1 MESGGLFL
9 QKRITARGPSGFL
22 AQETHSILDTGG
34 HRAIVGNV
42 ILDQLTGTSPAL
54 HLDTASD
61 MMGPW
66 ISLDNFVAAD
76 IPNDNPF
83 AFDPSS
89 ATPLLRFV
97 RWRVVDTGTWEACFE
112 ITYQLKG

>member
-9 QKRITARGPSGFL
+9 QKRMTARGPSGPF
-22 AQETHSILDTGG
+22 AQDTHAVLDTGS

-42 ILDQLTGTSPAL
+42 ILDQIGASAAL
-54 HLDTASD
+54 HLETASD

-66 ISLDNFVAAD
+66 VSLVNLVAAD
-76 IPNDNPF
+76 IPNENPF
-83 AFDPSS
+83 AFDSNS

-97 RWRVVDTGTWEACFE
+97 RWCVKATGTWEASFE